1 MLWFITYGSL
11 WSETSHEKVILI
23 QLSPPESLPTHAFFH
38 FINSLKNKLPQSLLL
53 VGAEMFSC
61 DESKFY
67 EAHSTC
73 IIFFLLESI
82 NGKFHAT

>member
-1 MLWFITYGSL
+1 MPFFI
-11 WSETSHEKVILI
+11 
-23 QLSPPESLPTHAFFH
+23 LS
-38 FINSLKNKLPQSLLL
+38 ISLKNKLPQSLLL

>member
-1 MLWFITYGSL
+1 MPFFI
-11 WSETSHEKVILI
+11 
-23 QLSPPESLPTHAFFH
+23 LS
-38 FINSLKNKLPQSLLL
+38 ISLKNKLPQSLLL

-67 EAHSTC
+67 EAHSTS

>member
-1 MLWFITYGSL
+1 MPFFI
-11 WSETSHEKVILI
+11 
-23 QLSPPESLPTHAFFH
+23 LS
-38 FINSLKNKLPQSLLL
+38 ISLKNKLPQSLLL

-82 NGKFHAT
+82 NGKFHATKFCFYFSEWMFMQVNTSFNLVSSYFTFSLR